1 MKKIIV
7 RGPALSR
14 SGYGEQTRFALRCLI
29 SSGDYDIHVL
39 NTDWGK
45 TSYITEDSEEL
56 RSIELLL
63 LKTQKYHDLCKQNE
77 QNPQYDLSL
86 QVTIPNEWKKMAPI
100 NIGYTAGIES
110 DKVAPVWLEKANM
123 MDKIIVTSNHAKF
136 GFINTSYQGT
146 LPNGQKAVLRLEKP
160 IKVVNYAVRDVNEVD
175 LGLNIETETNFLCVA
190 QWGPRKNVEN
200 TVKWFL
206 EHFYDNQKVGLV
218 LKLNCKD
225 SSIIDK
231 YETHDRI
238 KRFLESYK
246 DAKCKV
252 YIIHGDMSE
261 EELHSLYKHPKIS
274 AMISLTHGEGYG
286 LPLFEAAYNELPII
300 APDWSGHMDFLVG
313 KDPKGRNRS
322 LFLNVDFILQH
333 VQKEAVW
340 NGVLEQESR
349 WCYPQEYSFKKRLDD
364 FMKNSGSHIKRAKL
378 LADQVKEKFSE
389 KQIYPQFVEAMEL
402 TKPDLQLN
410 AEKSDQFEE
419 VFVV

>member
-1 MKKIIV
+1 M
-7 RGPALSR
+7 
-14 SGYGEQTRFALRCLI
+14 E
-29 SSGDYDIHVL
+29 
-39 NTDWGK
+39 
-45 TSYITEDSEEL
+45 
-56 RSIELLL
+56 
-63 LKTQKYHDLCKQNE
+63 
-77 QNPQYDLSL
+77 
-86 QVTIPNEWKKMAPI
+86 KMAPI

-349 WCYPQEYSFKKRLDD
+349 WCYPQEYSF
-364 FMKNSGSHIKRAKL
+364 
-378 LADQVKEKFSE
+378 
-389 KQIYPQFVEAMEL
+389 
-402 TKPDLQLN
+402 
-410 AEKSDQFEE
+410 
-419 VFVV
+419 